1 MFKKIL
7 AILVL
12 TGGFANSYAQEN
24 WKFHTEKDGVRVYTK
39 SLLTSKIKA
48 LKVESILNASASQF
62 VSVIMNIDKSKEWV
76 YNTKSSVLV
85 KQVSPSELFYY
96 SEVTLPW
103 PAQNRDFIAHIA
115 VSQNPA
121 TKTITID
128 APCVSGFVPVKQG
141 IVRVTQSQGRWV
153 VLPISKKQVKVEY
166 TIAVDPGGS
175 IPAWLVNL
183 VASQGPLESFKMLK
197 QQLQKPEYKNA
208 SLSYIVD

>member
-7 AILVL
+7 VILLL
-12 TGGFANSYAQEN
+12 TSGFTNSYAQEN
-24 WKFHTEKDGVRVYTK
+24 WKLHTEKDGVRVYTK

-62 VSVIMNIDKSKEWV
+62 VSVIMNIDKSTEWV

-208 SLSYIVD
+208 ALSYIVD

>member
-1 MFKKIL
+1 MLKKLI
-7 AILVL
+7 VL
-12 TGGFANSYAQEN
+12 LMLSCGFVKSYAQEN

-48 LKVESILNASASQF
+48 LKVECILNASVSQF
-62 VSVIMNIDKSKEWV
+62 VSVIMDIDKGAEWV
-76 YNTKSSVLV
+76 YNTKSSVLL

-96 SEVTLPW
+96 SEITLPW
-103 PAQNRDFIAHIA
+103 PAQNRDFIAHIV

-121 TKTITID
+121 TKTVTID
-128 APCVSGFVPVKQG
+128 APCVSGFVPVKQSL
-141 IVRVTQSQGRWV
+141 VRVTDSHGKWIV
-153 VLPISKKQVKVEY
+153 SPLSKKQIKVEY

-197 QQLQKPEYKNA
+197 RQLQKPAYKHA
-208 SLSYIVD
+208 SLPYIVD

>member
-1 MFKKIL
+1 MLKKIVV
-7 AILVL
+7 ILVL
-12 TGGFANSYAQEN
+12 LGVFSDGYAQET
-24 WKFHTEKDGVRVYTK
+24 WKFHTEKEGVRVYTK

-62 VSVIMNIDKSKEWV
+62 VSVIMNIDKSTEWV

-115 VSQNPA
+115 VTQNPA

-128 APCVSGFVPVKQG
+128 APCVSGFVPVKEG
-141 IVRVTQSQGRWV
+141 IVRVTQSQGRWIV
-153 VLPISKKQVKVEY
+153 FPISKKQVKVEY

-197 QQLQKPEYKNA
+197 RQLQKPEYRYA
-208 SLSYIVD
+208 SLPYIVD